1 MKLSL
6 SVALISTTSVTQAV
20 LGPGYEDYHW
30 CPPGS
35 CEIYINLYGYTG
47 PASLFNKCFNTTTGT
62 FSNGVWTG
70 DKTNVTVPEG
80 WEQPPECTAEQY
92 SQCDTA
98 DECALKVGPG
108 CSCYVSSTIFPFDA
122 SQYRESTCTGNE
134 CEGYIAECVPGV
146 GGLGN
151 TCMLKF
157 DLVPLPEVGNET
169 TVDTNS
175 TATNSTGGD
184 GEGGDSTTD
193 TPATTPAGGD
203 DTIKEGET
211 IPVNTGG
218 DGGEQ
223 PVGSVPVDSSS
234 GNVDASGVSISLFVA
249 AAAVFSYL
257 S

>member
-98 DECALKVGPG
+98 ADCALKVGPG

-157 DLVPLPEVGNET
+157 DLMPIAPVGNET
-169 TVDTNS
+169 TVDTNATDTPSS
-175 TATNSTGGD
+175 TD
-184 GEGGDSTTD
+184 GEGGDSMTD
-193 TPATTPAGGD
+193 TAATTPAGGD
-203 DTIKEGET
+203 GDGTKEGET

-218 DGGEQ
+218 SEQ
-223 PVGSVPVDSSS
+223 PPADSVPDDSSS
-234 GNVDASGVSISLFVA
+234 GNVIVASGVSISMFVV